1 MGRVSVGVV
10 EGKKKR
16 ERERVEILMAVRWP
30 KM

>member
-1 MGRVSVGVV
+1 MGMVSGGDV

-16 ERERVEILMAVRWP
+16 EREGVEILMAVRWP